1 MQKDIKKA
9 LEVLRKGG
17 VILYPTDT
25 IWGLGCDAT
34 NADAVKKIY
43 DIKNR
48 ADSKSMIVLIDTENK
63 LPSYVNDVPE
73 VAYDIME
80 LSEKP
85 LTVIFEDARMLAH
98 NVINQD
104 DNSVGIRIT
113 KEPFSQKLIQQ
124 FKKPIVSTSA
134 NLSGEAFPTLFDEIS
149 KAIIDKVDYV
159 VEYRQDDLSKSAP
172 SGIIKIGKDSSI
184 KIIRE

>member
-1 MQKDIKKA
+1 MQNDIRKA
-9 LEVLRKGG
+9 LEVLRNGG

-34 NADAVKKIY
+34 NTEAVKKIY

-48 ADSKSMIVLIDTENK
+48 TDSKSMIVLIDSENK

-85 LTVIFEDARMLAH
+85 LTIIFEDAKLLAP
-98 NVINQD
+98 NVINQED
-104 DNSVGIRIT
+104 SSVGIRIT
-113 KEPFSQKLIQQ
+113 KEPFSQRLIQQ

-134 NLSGEAFPTLFDEIS
+134 NKSGEAFPAIFDEIS
-149 KAIIDKVDYV
+149 NAIIDKVDYV
-159 VEYRQDDLSKSAP
+159 VQYRQDDLSKSAP

-184 KIIRE
+184 KIIRD